1 MYAWIF
7 RSLPG
12 PLWVRILIAVGLL
25 AAVVLLLM
33 EVVFPWVDQ
42 FNLLNDST
50 IGDAGAAGGPTPDGA
65 G

>member
-12 PLWVRILIAVGLL
+12 PLWVRILIVLALL

-42 FNLLNDST
+42 FNPLNDST
-50 IGDAGAAGGPTPDGA
+50 IGDAGAAGGPAPGGA
-65 G
+65 A